1 MERSGLGRILIVDD
15 EQSVR
20 DVLTE
25 YFVEQGYSVQAA
37 VDGQEALAL
46 VQASVPDLVLLD
58 VRMPGLDGVET
69 LRRLRAIAKDLAIIM
84 VTANEDVGLAR
95 DTLKLGALDYI
106 AKPFDFVY
114 LERAIMAGLARTGPG
129 EPPALAPA
137 SADPWRD
144 LARAVF
150 QAVRGMGSVARAST
164 GARMEDA
171 ALTAARESA
180 AGRRDGAAAAL
191 DTIEFLLGLAADLR
205 DFGGAEQGTVR
216 AAVERARQALRGER

>member
-1 MERSGLGRILIVDD
+1 MARSGLGRILIVDD

-25 YFVEQGYSVQAA
+25 YFVEQGYSVETAG
-37 VDGQEALAL
+37 DGQEALTL

-58 VRMPGLDGVET
+58 VRMPGIDGVET
-69 LRRLRAIAKDLAIIM
+69 LRRLRAIAKDLAVIM

-95 DTLKLGALDYI
+95 DTLKLGALDYV

-114 LERAIMAGLARTGPG
+114 LERAIMAGLAQGGAG
-129 EPPALAPA
+129 EPAAAAP
-137 SADPWRD
+137 SGDPWRD

-164 GARMEDA
+164 GARLEDA
-171 ALTAARESA
+171 ALAAARESA
-180 AGRRDGAAAAL
+180 AGRRDAVASALGAVEL
-191 DTIEFLLGLAADLR
+191 LLGLAADLR
-205 DFGGAEQGTVR
+205 DLTGTELGTVR
-216 AAVERARQALRGER
+216 AAVERARQALRGAG

>member
-1 MERSGLGRILIVDD
+1 MARSGLGRILIVDD

-25 YFVEQGYSVQAA
+25 YFVEQGYRVETAG
-37 VDGQEALAL
+37 DGEEALAR

-58 VRMPGLDGVET
+58 VRMPGIDGVET
-69 LRRLRAIAKDLAIIM
+69 LRRLRALATDLAIIM

-95 DTLKLGALDYI
+95 DTLKLGALDYV

-129 EPPALAPA
+129 APPAPAPT
-137 SADPWRD
+137 SSDPWRD

-150 QAVRGMGSVARAST
+150 QAVRGMGSVARVST
-164 GARMEDA
+164 GARLEDA
-171 ALTAARESA
+171 ALAAARECA
-180 AGRRDGAAAAL
+180 AGRRDAAAAAL
-191 DTIEFLLGLAADLR
+191 GAIELLLGLAGDLR
-205 DFGGAEQGTVR
+205 DLAGPELDTLR
-216 AAVERARQALRGER
+216 AAVERARQALRADR

>member
-1 MERSGLGRILIVDD
+1 MTRSGLGRILIVDD

-69 LRRLRAIAKDLAIIM
+69 LRRLRAMAKDLAIIM

-95 DTLKLGALDYI
+95 DTLKLGALDYV

-129 EPPALAPA
+129 EPPAPA
-137 SADPWRD
+137 ATSADPWRD

-150 QAVRGMGSVARAST
+150 QAVRGMGSVARVST
-164 GARMEDA
+164 GTRLEDA
-171 ALTAARESA
+171 VLTAARESA
-180 AGRRDGAAAAL
+180 AGRREAATAAL
-191 DTIEFLLGLAADLR
+191 DAIELLLGLAGDLR
-205 DFGGAEQGTVR
+205 DLAGAELGAVR
-216 AAVERARQALRGER
+216 AAVERARHALD